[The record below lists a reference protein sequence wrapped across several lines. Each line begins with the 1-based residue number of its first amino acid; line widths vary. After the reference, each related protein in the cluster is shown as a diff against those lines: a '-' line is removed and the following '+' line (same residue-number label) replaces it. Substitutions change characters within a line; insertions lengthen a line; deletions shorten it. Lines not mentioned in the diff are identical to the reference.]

1 MESAHYLVI
10 YVSKSNQLARVGEW
24 DGKKHETEIIVISFE
39 IHHAEVEAAKKLAV
53 DSYKCAD
60 NNA

>member
-1 MESAHYLVI
+1 MKY
-10 YVSKSNQLARVGEW
+10 
-24 DGKKHETEIIVISFE
+24 EIIVISFE
-39 IHHAEVEAAKKLAV
+39 IHPAKVETVKKLAV